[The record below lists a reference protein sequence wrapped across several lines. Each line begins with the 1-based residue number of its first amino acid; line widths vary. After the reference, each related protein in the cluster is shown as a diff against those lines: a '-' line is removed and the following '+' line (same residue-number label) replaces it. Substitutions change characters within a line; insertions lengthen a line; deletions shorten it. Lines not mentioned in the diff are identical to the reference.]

1 MRMVYTNDN
10 RMLVGN
16 ARNLLESAGIELL
29 VKNEF
34 AGGVIGELSAF
45 DAWVE
50 LWVVED
56 ADYRRAC
63 EILET
68 ALSDRNEPDWHC
80 SGCGEI
86 NDVAFEYCWRCQ
98 SRPPARGGAPAGD

>member
-16 ARNLLESAGIELL
+16 ARNLLEAEGIELL

-50 LWVVED
+50 LWVTDD
-56 ADYRRAC
+56 ADYQRAC
-63 EILET
+63 DILAS
-68 ALSDRNEPDWHC
+68 ALSDSDEPDWHC
-80 SGCGEI
+80 DGCGEI
-86 NDVAFEYCWRCQ
+86 NDTAFEYCWRCQ
-98 SRPPARGGAPAGD
+98 SAPPR